1 MRASII
7 AVIFAISLITA
18 VIAFSWHKSG
28 AVRAFLFQLALVATL
43 ISGFLSVGF
52 EAYSKK
58 VYTSSR
64 LETSRTLKLVA
75 IKNTSYYLVRNG
87 EEYYYKYIDENGNVK
102 DDKIDVAKCEVDYDK
117 NSPKLTV
124 EEVSKDYHREWLFI
138 LGGDATK
145 TETNCIFI
153 VQNEESILDLNDL

>member
-87 EEYYYKYIDENGNVK
+87 EEYYYKYIDENGNVSMKGRYSDEASIPCYRLADEILK
-102 DDKIDVAKCEVDYDK
+102 DTKKI
-117 NSPKLTV
+117 
-124 EEVSKDYHREWLFI
+124 
-138 LGGDATK
+138 
-145 TETNCIFI
+145 
-153 VQNEESILDLNDL
+153 